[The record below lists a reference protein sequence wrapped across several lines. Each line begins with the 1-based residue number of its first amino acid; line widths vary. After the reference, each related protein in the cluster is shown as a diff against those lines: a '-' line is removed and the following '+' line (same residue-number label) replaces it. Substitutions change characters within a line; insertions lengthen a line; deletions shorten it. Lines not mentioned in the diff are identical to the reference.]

1 MNWLSVFQI
10 VIALMLIGVVL
21 LQPQG
26 TGLGRAYGGS
36 GTSYR
41 SKRGMEKAMFFGT
54 VILAISFATLAVI
67 NVLR

>member
-1 MNWLSVFQI
+1 MNWLNGLQI
-10 VIALMLIGVVL
+10 LIALLLVVVVL

-54 VILAISFATLAVI
+54 VVLAVTFAILAVI
-67 NVLR
+67 NVIR